1 MLSAVQV
8 GAAAVGASDESPP
21 LAFFELLFHKCYR
34 PLSAP
39 NGAVETLMAESAP
52 CPTRKKRV
60 WEATVGR
67 MISHSSLIIH
77 SSLIMKCCLAT
88 WADQLG
94 DSDPA
99 LTIGARRAASFG
111 AAAF

>member
-21 LAFFELLFHKCYR
+21 LAFFELLFHKCYQ

-39 NGAVETLMAESAP
+39 NGAVETLMAEGTP

-60 WEATVGR
+60 WGATVGR
-67 MISHSSLIIH
+67 MISHSSLI
-77 SSLIMKCCLAT
+77 MKCCSAT
-88 WADQLG
+88 CADQLG

-99 LTIGARRAASFG
+99 LTIDTKRAASFG

>member
-21 LAFFELLFHKCYR
+21 LAFFELLFHKCYQ
-34 PLSAP
+34 PLSGP

-77 SSLIMKCCLAT
+77 SSLIMKL
-88 WADQLG
+88 LG
-94 DSDPA
+94 DLGRSAGRFGPGIDN
-99 LTIGARRAASFG
+99 RR
-111 AAAF
+111 